1 MRTFCFH
8 CNSSKCNLHPSNFPA
23 TTNVTYQH
31 YNEHH
36 TTQETQT
43 TTANHTGNYSNSINI
58 WFRCIKRRACLSEPA
73 ESMEIWKPPHGL
85 ISCIGLRGNGL
96 IAAMALCENFN
107 FQFLMHFASEKMK
120 NMSSLKNMPRPWR
133 CWASLHPWWS
143 RPANPPLDN
152 SSNSILTRSCST
164 YVLFI
169 SFYHIFAYILQLH
182 VWCRLMSNLL
192 LIFHKVQFLYDLGWA
207 LTTEKRVFDRT
218 ETEKMCETLEVS
230 IAKMCKGR
238 SNLCFSIVLDVD
250 PLRAAAMGW
259 SLNFFLR
266 VSKSPS
272 MTYWTRLFKQ

>member
-58 WFRCIKRRACLSEPA
+58 WFRCLSEPA
-73 ESMEIWKPPHGL
+73 ESMEIWKSPHGL

-107 FQFLMHFASEKMK
+107 FQFLMHFASISHQKKWK
-120 NMSSLKNMPRPWR
+120 NCRVLRTCPGLEDVER
-133 CWASLHPWWS
+133 LFT
-143 RPANPPLDN
+143 LDGLVQQIHLWTTHLTQ
-152 SSNSILTRSCST
+152 SWILTRSCWT

>member
-1 MRTFCFH
+1 MWVHLQKCLSGEEAKVSKFALIFTVWDNIVSLRTFCFH

-43 TTANHTGNYSNSINI
+43 TTANHTGNYWNSINI
-58 WFRCIKRRACLSEPA
+58 WIRCIKRRACLSEPA

-96 IAAMALCENFN
+96 MAAMALCENFN
-107 FQFLMHFASEKMK
+107 FQFLMHFASISHSKFQKKWKKCRVLRTCPGLEDVER
-120 NMSSLKNMPRPWR
+120 LFT
-133 CWASLHPWWS
+133 LGWS

-169 SFYHIFAYILQLH
+169 SFYHIFAYILAA
-182 VWCRLMSNLL
+182 
-192 LIFHKVQFLYDLGWA
+192 F
-207 LTTEKRVFDRT
+207 TFDVASWVICSSSST
-218 ETEKMCETLEVS
+218 
-230 IAKMCKGR
+230 R
-238 SNLCFSIVLDVD
+238 SNSSTTLAERSQ
-250 PLRAAAMGW
+250 RRKE
-259 SLNFFLR
+259 SLIEPKRKKCVKLSKFL
-266 VSKSPS
+266 
-272 MTYWTRLFKQ
+272 

>member
-1 MRTFCFH
+1 MSFRTCWIHGNLKTSARPHQLHRTQGQWPH
-8 CNSSKCNLHPSNFPA
+8 CRDG
-23 TTNVTYQH
+23 T
-31 YNEHH
+31 
-36 TTQETQT
+36 
-43 TTANHTGNYSNSINI
+43 
-58 WFRCIKRRACLSEPA
+58 
-73 ESMEIWKPPHGL
+73 MWK
-85 ISCIGLRGNGL
+85 
-96 IAAMALCENFN
+96 
-107 FQFLMHFASEKMK
+107 FQFPISHAFRIHFPSEKMK
-120 NMSSLKNMPRPWR
+120 KMSSLKNMPRPWR

-192 LIFHKVQFLYDLGWA
+192 LIFHEVQFLYDLGWA